1 MASILGTLGS
11 IGSGIVN
18 ALTSS
23 PLGSA
28 ASAVLSGLGS
38 FFGQS
43 DNERYQRELMREQM
57 DFQSSENEK
66 ARNWQEEQWQKQ
78 FDLTNAY
85 NTPEAQAERLRQ
97 AGINPLVAFEGA
109 QSTSGSASS
118 IGTPSTSHTAS
129 PVPDY
134 SGVLT
139 SGYNNL
145 RSLTD
150 TLKTLSDTRG
160 QHIENSRLG
169 SKLDTEIE
177 ETLARIDNEK
187 AKTEYQRLVTQ
198 LETVFG
204 FAMRSKELQK
214 IQSELYR
221 NIADSQL
228 AIAQGKYYDAAAL
241 TQAYERLLKY
251 CQAHKLEKESEQIEL
266 QMQWYV
272 PQVKSEIARNQGQAA
287 AGFASAEE
295 SREQA
300 EDIRVTRA
308 DRLRILAANADLN
321 EVNASVAVET
331 KREKIDALMQE
342 YRRAKII
349 TDEEYQKYRQELY
362 KADTQKVDKILERLK
377 SSNDVLKGGQDILY
391 RPWDETL
398 KVGKMFGSLFD

>member
-43 DNERYQRELMREQM
+43 DNENYQRELMREQM
-57 DFQSSENEK
+57 NFQSSENEK
-66 ARNWQEEQWQKQ
+66 ARDWQAEQWQKQ

-97 AGINPLVAFEGA
+97 AGINPLVAFEGT
-109 QSTSGSASS
+109 QSSSGSAPA
-118 IGTPSTSHTAS
+118 IATPSTSHTAS

-169 SKLDTEIE
+169 NKIDTEIE

-187 AKTEYQRLVTQ
+187 AKTEYQKLVTQ

-204 FAMRSKELQK
+204 AAMRSKELQK
-214 IQSELYR
+214 LQSELYR

-228 AIAQGKYYDAAAL
+228 AISQGKYYDASAL
-241 TQAYERLLKY
+241 TQSYEQLLKY
-251 CQAHKLEKESEQIEL
+251 CQAHKLDKESEMIEL

-272 PQVKSEIARNQGQAA
+272 PQVQSEIARNRGQAA
-287 AGFASAEE
+287 AGFGSAEE
-295 SREQA
+295 SHEQA
-300 EDIRVTRA
+300 EDIRQTRA
-308 DRLRILAANADLN
+308 DRLRILAATAELD
-321 EVNASVAVET
+321 EVQANVAVET
-331 KREKIDALMQE
+331 KREKIDALLQE
-342 YRRAKII
+342 YRRAKVL
-349 TDEEYQKYRQELY
+349 TDEEYEKYRQELY
-362 KADTQKVDKILERLK
+362 KANTQKVDKIMERIK
-377 SSNDVLKGGQDILY
+377 SSNDILKGGQDIMY
-391 RPWDETL
+391 RPWSETL
-398 KVGKMFGSLFD
+398 KVGKMFGSFFE